1 MRDPIDD
8 PSGGIALVVALAAEA
23 RPLIGRFGLRH
34 LHNDGLT
41 VVYGAKGLTLT
52 VTGPGREAAAAAMA
66 RLQGLRGS
74 EAPAISLNVG
84 IAGCGHLPLGTAF
97 MAHAIVDQRS
107 GERHY
112 PTFPFR
118 PPCPTTTVITVA
130 HPVDEYGADCAYDME
145 ASGIFEIA
153 RGRSELVHSL
163 KIVSD
168 TTARERRELSARRV
182 EELVESCADQIENTL
197 ALLRALTDRPS
208 PLSERDPVAKELLSR
223 CHFTITESRQLLQL
237 MERLR
242 AVCPVDV
249 PEAEHLLTHSRGR
262 GQQVLQLL
270 RRQLDLSQLRL

>member
-1 MRDPIDD
+1 MRHPAND
-8 PSGGIALVVALAAEA
+8 PSSAIALVVALVAEA
-23 RPLIGRFGLRH
+23 RPLVARFGLRH
-34 LHNDGLT
+34 LHNDGQS
-41 VVYGAKGLTLT
+41 VAYGDEGLTLT
-52 VTGPGREAAAAAMA
+52 VTGPGKDAAAAAMA
-66 RLQGLRGS
+66 RLQGLGAS
-74 EAPAISLNVG
+74 DAPAIWLNVG

-130 HPVDEYGADCAYDME
+130 HPVDEYDADCAYDME

-153 RGRSELVHSL
+153 RGSSELVHSL

-168 TTARERRELSARRV
+168 TTPQERRELSARRV
-182 EELVESCADQIENTL
+182 EELVESCADQIETTL
-197 ALLRALTDRPS
+197 ALLGSLADRPS
-208 PLSERDPVAKELLSR
+208 PLSERDPLAKELLAR

-242 AVCPVDV
+242 AVCPVEV
-249 PEAEHLLTHSRGR
+249 PEAEHLLAHSSGR

-270 RRQLDLSQLRL
+270 RRQLDLSQHRL